1 MDFRISPE
9 LEKELKRIKTRDF
22 HLLQQIQ
29 KQLTIFKLNHKHPS
43 LRLHKLSGN
52 LKNLWS
58 ISIDRNIRML
68 FFMER
73 EEAYFFDIGTHDQVY
88 R

>member
-1 MDFRISPE
+1 MDFRISSD

-29 KQLTIFKLNHKHPS
+29 KQLLLFKQDHTHPS
-43 LRLHKLSGN
+43 LRIHKLSGN

-68 FFMER
+68 FIIDD
-73 EEAYFFDIGTHDQVY
+73 EEALFFDIGTHNQVY